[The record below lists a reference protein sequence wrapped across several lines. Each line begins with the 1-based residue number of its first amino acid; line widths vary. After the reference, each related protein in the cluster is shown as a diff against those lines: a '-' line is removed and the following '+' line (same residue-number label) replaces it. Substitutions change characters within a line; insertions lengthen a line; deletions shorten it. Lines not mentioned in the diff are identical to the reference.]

1 MIDRKSEILKIMNE
15 ILPEQFFKSSGNIA
29 MFCEEHSRDTVH
41 GFLKAFREA
50 VERAVILQN
59 RGEKG
64 KMGYILFS
72 YLYSS
77 IFLKRY
83 FIRID
88 LMDCGF
94 YSDTAQS
101 TSYWDAGSIYHL
113 FEEDV
118 ETIRKEIGKH
128 IPRIREYEADYIR
141 YAYAPYYHGIARDFI
156 QSMLEEVIPE
166 ANFLPKRADMEERV
180 QILFGEYMGQAD
192 VLFTL
197 GEEAGDEVF
206 QNICG

>member
-1 MIDRKSEILKIMNE
+1 M
-15 ILPEQFFKSSGNIA
+15 
-29 MFCEEHSRDTVH
+29 
-41 GFLKAFREA
+41 
-50 VERAVILQN
+50 
-59 RGEKG
+59 
-64 KMGYILFS
+64 
-72 YLYSS
+72 
-77 IFLKRY
+77 
-83 FIRID
+83 
-88 LMDCGF
+88 
-94 YSDTAQS
+94 
-101 TSYWDAGSIYHL
+101 
-113 FEEDV
+113 

-166 ANFLPKRADMEERV
+166 ANFLPKRVDMEERV

-206 QNICG
+206 QNISG